1 MKLKFIYLVGATLLT
16 INPTFSNA
24 KIDPT
29 IFKSINN
36 KKAVLFAPII
46 TGELK
51 KWHKVTIDF
60 QGPATSETDA
70 ANPFMNYRLDVT
82 FTNGTKTYVVPGY
95 YAADGN
101 AAQTSANS
109 GNVWRVHFAPD
120 ATGTWTYK
128 ASFRTGANVAV
139 ADNALSGT
147 ATSFDGQT
155 GTFAI
160 ANSDK
165 TGRDLRGKGRL
176 QYVGQHYLRF
186 AETGDYFIKAG
197 ADAME
202 NTLAYDDIDDTSNRK
217 GLRKSWSLHQRD
229 YDAADA
235 AAYTWKNGKGSEL
248 LGSVKYLSD
257 QGMNA
262 FSFLTFNLGGD
273 DENVFPQLLK
283 ISVAQYE
290 ALAAINNTQQNRVNN
305 WNQAV
310 HHDRFDVSKMAQWEN
325 IFEYA
330 DKKGMYLHFKTM
342 ETETDDLMDNAT
354 LGNERKIYYREL
366 IARFGHHLALNW
378 NICEEI
384 SLTVPVVKNVA
395 SYIKA
400 TDPYDHNIVLHTYPT
415 ANDYNNY
422 YNALTGTNSELTG
435 ASMQIATLD
444 AIHGTVKTW
453 VANSATSGKKWV
465 VANDEQGNPETGVAL
480 DAAYPANQL
489 PAASTRPD
497 NRDEVRN
504 KVLWGTL
511 LAGGDGVEYYYG
523 YQTGCTDLNGQDHRT
538 RETKWKDAKIALEFF
553 NKYLQP
559 HLTTMVNNDN
569 LTSATNDYA
578 LTKPGS
584 VYVSYLPT
592 GGGTMINLAGVSGTF
607 NIKWYDPRNGGALQ
621 NGNVTTVNGGG
632 NVGTGNPPNSS
643 GSDWVVLITS
653 QSIVLANNE
662 VGDYKNNS
670 MIIYPNPVSD
680 LLNIKGL
687 NSNDGSLTVYDM
699 TGKSILNNPIITD
712 ENKVLDFSKFAT
724 GIYIIKT
731 DSGKVMRFV
740 KQ

>member
-1 MKLKFIYLVGATLLT
+1 MKLNYLFGLFVLAVSPLLSQT
-16 INPTFSNA
+16 
-24 KIDPT
+24 
-29 IFKSINN
+29 
-36 KKAVLFAPII
+36 VQ
-46 TGELK
+46 GELK

-60 QGPATSETDA
+60 QGPATSETNA
-70 ANPFMNYRLDVT
+70 SNPFMDYRLDVT

-109 GNVWRVHFAPD
+109 GNVWRVHFTPD

-128 ASFRTGANVAV
+128 ASFRTGTNVAV

-160 ANSDK
+160 ANTDK

-176 QYVGQHYLRF
+176 QYVGEHYLRF
-186 AETGDYFIKAG
+186 AQTGEYFIKAG

-217 GLRKSWSLHQRD
+217 GLRKSWSFHQRD
-229 YDAADA
+229 YDAIDA
-235 AAYTWKNGKGSEL
+235 AAYTWKSGKGTEL

-273 DENVFPQLLK
+273 DENVFPQLFK

-290 ALAAINNTQQNRVNN
+290 ALAAVNN
-305 WNQAV
+305 NQQTRVDYWNQAV
-310 HHDRFDVSKMAQWEN
+310 YHDRFDVSKMAQWEN

-354 LGNERKIYYREL
+354 MGNERKIYYREL

-400 TDPYDHNIVLHTYPT
+400 IDPYDHHIVLHTYPT
-415 ANDYNNY
+415 TNDYNNY
-422 YNALTGTNSELTG
+422 YGALTGNNSELTG

-444 AIHGTVKTW
+444 AIHGSIKTW
-453 VANSATSGKKWV
+453 VDNSATSGKKWV

-480 DAAYPANQL
+480 DAAYPTNQL
-489 PAASTRPD
+489 PVASTRPD

-511 LAGGDGVEYYYG
+511 LAGGDGAEYYYG

-569 LTSATNDYA
+569 ITSATNDYVM
-578 LTKPGS
+578 TKPGS
-584 VYVSYLPT
+584 LYVSYLPT
-592 GGGTMINLAGVSGTF
+592 GGGTMINLAGVTGSF
-607 NIKWYDPRNGGALQ
+607 AIKWYDPRNGGALQ
-621 NGNVTTVNGGG
+621 NGNVTTVAGGS
-632 NVGTGNPPNSS
+632 NVGTGNPPNST
-643 GSDWVVLITS
+643 GSDWVVVLT
-653 QSIVLANNE
+653 QGIVLSNNE
-662 VGDYKNNS
+662 VGDYANG
-670 MIIYPNPVSD
+670 IDIAPNPVSN
-680 LLNIKGL
+680 LLYIKGL
-687 NSNDGSLTVYDM
+687 TSDDKSITVYDIA
-699 TGKSILNNPIITD
+699 GKRIVNNRVAADGNQT
-712 ENKVLDFSKFAT
+712 LDVAHLSQ
-724 GIYIIKT
+724 GIYILKT
-731 DSGKVMRFV
+731 ESGKVMRFV

>member
-1 MKLKFIYLVGATLLT
+1 MKLKFIYLVGAVLLT
-16 INPTFSNA
+16 ISPTFSNS
-24 KIDPT
+24 KIDLS
-29 IFKSINN
+29 IFEFENN
-36 KKAVLFAPII
+36 KKVVFAPIV

-82 FTNGTKTYVVPGY
+82 FTNGTKTYIVPGY

-101 AAQTSANS
+101 AAQTSANT

-128 ASFRTGANVAV
+128 VSFRTGVNVAV

-155 GTFAI
+155 GTFNI

-197 ADAME
+197 ADSME

-217 GLRKSWSLHQRD
+217 GLRKTWSLHQRD
-229 YDAADA
+229 YDATDA
-235 AAYTWKNGKGSEL
+235 SAYTWKNGKGSEL
-248 LGSVKYLSD
+248 LGAIKYLSD
-257 QGMNA
+257 QGMNV

-273 DENVFPQLLK
+273 DENAFPQLLK

-290 ALAAINNTQQNRVNN
+290 GLAAINNNQQNRVNN

-342 ETETDDLMDNAT
+342 ETETDDLMDNGT
-354 LGNERKIYYREL
+354 LGNDRKIYYREL

-378 NICEEI
+378 NISEEI
-384 SLTVPVVKNVA
+384 SLSVPVVKNIA

-400 TDPYDHNIVLHTYPT
+400 TDPYYHNIVLHTYPN
-415 ANDYNNY
+415 NDYNVY
-422 YNALTGTNSELTG
+422 YGALTGNNSELTG
-435 ASMQIATLD
+435 ASMQIGTLD
-444 AIHGTVKTW
+444 AIHNTIKTW
-453 VANSATSGKKWV
+453 VTNSATSGKKWV

-480 DAAYPANQL
+480 DGGYPANQL

-511 LAGGDGVEYYYG
+511 MAGGGGVEYYYG

-538 RETKWKDAKIALEFF
+538 RETKWKDAKIALDFF

-559 HLTTMVNNDN
+559 HLTTMINNDN
-569 LTSATNDYA
+569 LTSVINDYT

-584 VYVSYLPT
+584 IYVSYLPT
-592 GGGTMINLAGVSGTF
+592 GGGTMINLAGASGSFT
-607 NIKWYDPRNGGALQ
+607 IKWYDPRNGGALQ

-643 GSDWVVLITS
+643 GSDWVVVLIG
-653 QSIVLANNE
+653 QGIVLANNE
-662 VGDYKNNS
+662 VGDYKNKS
-670 MIIYPNPVSD
+670 MTIYPNPVSD

-699 TGKSILNNPIITD
+699 TGKNILNNPIISD
-712 ENKVLDFSKFAT
+712 ENQALDFSKFAT

>member
-1 MKLKFIYLVGATLLT
+1 MKLKFIYLIGA
-16 INPTFSNA
+16 ISFAISPTFSNS
-24 KIDPT
+24 KIVPT
-29 IFKSINN
+29 ISKSQKN
-36 KKAVLFAPII
+36 KKAVALAPII

-60 QGPATSETDA
+60 QGPTSSEIDV
-70 ANPFMNYRLDVT
+70 ANPFLNFRLDVT

-128 ASFRTGANVAV
+128 ASFRTGVNVAV

-160 ANSDK
+160 ANSNK

-176 QYVGQHYLRF
+176 EYVGQHYLRF

-202 NTLAYDDIDDTSNRK
+202 NTLAYEDIDDTSNRK
-217 GLRKSWSLHQRD
+217 GLRKSWALHQKD
-229 YDAADA
+229 YDATDA
-235 AAYTWKNGKGSEL
+235 AAYTWKGGKGSEL

-290 ALAAINNTQQNRVNN
+290 ALGAINSTQQNRVNN

-310 HHDRFDVSKMAQWEN
+310 YHDRFDVSKMAQWEN

-342 ETETDDLMDNAT
+342 ETETDDLMDNGT
-354 LGNERKIYYREL
+354 MGNERKIYYREL

-384 SLTVPVVKNVA
+384 SLSVPVVKNVV

-400 TDPYDHNIVLHTYPT
+400 TDPYDHHIVLHTYPT
-415 ANDYNNY
+415 TNDYNNY
-422 YNALTGTNSELTG
+422 YGAMTGNNSELTG
-435 ASMQIATLD
+435 ASMQIGVNEVHNA
-444 AIHGTVKTW
+444 VKTW
-453 VANSATSGKKWV
+453 VTNSATSGKKWV
-465 VANDEQGNPETGVAL
+465 VANDEQGDAGTGVAI
-480 DAAYPANQL
+480 DAGYPASQL
-489 PAASTRPD
+489 PVASTKSD
-497 NRDEVRN
+497 NRVDVRN

-511 LAGGDGVEYYYG
+511 MAGGDGVEYYYG

-538 RETKWKDAKIALEFF
+538 RETKWKDAKIALDFF
-553 NKYLQP
+553 NAYLQP
-559 HLTTMVNNDN
+559 YLTSMVNNDN
-569 LTSATNDYA
+569 LTSATNDYVM
-578 LTKPGS
+578 TKPGS

-592 GGGTMINLAGVSGTF
+592 GGGTMINLAGVSGKF
-607 NIKWYDPRNGGALQ
+607 DIKWYDPRNGGALQ

-632 NVGTGNPPNSS
+632 NVGTGNPPNAT
-643 GSDWVVLITS
+643 GSDWVIIVTVQGIT
-653 QSIVLANNE
+653 LANNDF
-662 VGDYKNNS
+662 GNYTS
-670 MIIYPNPVSD
+670 GISIYPSPATTK
-680 LLNIKGL
+680 LNIQGL
-687 NSNDGSLTVYDM
+687 TTGDGAVHVYDIS
-699 TGKSILNNPIITD
+699 GKSIIANAVRENNNSTIDIAQ
-712 ENKVLDFSKFAT
+712 LAS
-724 GIYIIKT
+724 GIYVLKT
-731 DSGKVMRFV
+731 DSGKTTRFI
-740 KQ
+740 KK

>member
-1 MKLKFIYLVGATLLT
+1 MKLKFIYLVGAVLLT
-16 INPTFSNA
+16 ISPTFSNS
-24 KIDPT
+24 KIDLS
-29 IFKSINN
+29 IFEFENN
-36 KKAVLFAPII
+36 KKVVFAPIV

-82 FTNGTKTYVVPGY
+82 FTNGTKTYIVPGY

-101 AAQTSANS
+101 AAQTSANT

-128 ASFRTGANVAV
+128 VSFRTGVNVAV

-155 GTFAI
+155 GTFNI

-197 ADAME
+197 ADSME

-217 GLRKSWSLHQRD
+217 GLRKTWSLHQRD
-229 YDAADA
+229 YDATDA
-235 AAYTWKNGKGSEL
+235 SAYTWKNGKGSEL
-248 LGSVKYLSD
+248 LGAIKYLSD
-257 QGMNA
+257 QGMNV

-273 DENVFPQLLK
+273 DENAFPQLLK

-290 ALAAINNTQQNRVNN
+290 GLAAINNNQQNRVNN

-342 ETETDDLMDNAT
+342 ETETDDLMDNGT
-354 LGNERKIYYREL
+354 LGNDRKIYYREL

-378 NICEEI
+378 NISEEI
-384 SLTVPVVKNVA
+384 SLSVPVVKNIA

-400 TDPYDHNIVLHTYPT
+400 TDPYDHNIVLHTYPN
-415 ANDYNNY
+415 NDYNVY
-422 YNALTGTNSELTG
+422 YGALTGNNSELTG
-435 ASMQIATLD
+435 ASMQIGTLD
-444 AIHGTVKTW
+444 AIHNTIKTW
-453 VANSATSGKKWV
+453 VTNSATSGKKWV

-480 DAAYPANQL
+480 DGGYPANQL

-511 LAGGDGVEYYYG
+511 MAGGGGVEYYYG

-538 RETKWKDAKIALEFF
+538 RETKWKDAKIALDFF

-559 HLTTMVNNDN
+559 HLTTMINNDN
-569 LTSATNDYA
+569 LTSVINDYT

-584 VYVSYLPT
+584 IYVSYLPT
-592 GGGTMINLAGVSGTF
+592 GGGTMINLAGASGSFT
-607 NIKWYDPRNGGALQ
+607 IKWYDPRNGGALQ

-643 GSDWVVLITS
+643 GSDWVVVLIG
-653 QSIVLANNE
+653 QGIVLANNE
-662 VGDYKNNS
+662 VGDYKNKS
-670 MIIYPNPVSD
+670 MTIYPNPVSD

-699 TGKSILNNPIITD
+699 TGKNILNNPIISD
-712 ENKVLDFSKFAT
+712 ENQALDFSKFAT